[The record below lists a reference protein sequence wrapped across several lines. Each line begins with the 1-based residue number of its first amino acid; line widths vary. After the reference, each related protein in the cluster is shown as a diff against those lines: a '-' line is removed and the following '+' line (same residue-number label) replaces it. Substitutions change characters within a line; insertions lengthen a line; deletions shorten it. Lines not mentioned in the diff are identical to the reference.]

1 MVMKDPVRLVD
12 EPFGFNKKML
22 EDILSRLN
30 KILEALEW
38 LDDSGFD
45 FHGIDSSA
53 IISLRDEIETIIKKM
68 VENEETK
75 YFVSNGLAE
84 INYGWTFKLIQDKG
98 EKIIGLDELD
108 MKVYTIS
115 KSGLVEIE
123 KEDYDEVLRLTRLM
137 SVADYMEGYEIRYD
151 INRIL
156 IDKYHLDPF
165 QASEAYRE
173 KLKRAV
179 RERDNQT

>member
-12 EPFGFNKKML
+12 EPFGFNKEML

-38 LDDSGFD
+38 LNDSGFD
-45 FHGIDSSA
+45 LHGIDSSA

-68 VENEETK
+68 VKNEETK
-75 YFVSNGLAE
+75 YFVSNGLGE

-108 MKVYTIS
+108 MKVYTFS

-123 KEDYDEVLRLTRLM
+123 KEDYDEVLRLNRLM
-137 SVADYMEGYEIRYD
+137 SVVDYMEGYEIRYD

-156 IDKYHLDPF
+156 FDKYHLDPF

-179 RERDNQT
+179 KE